1 MSSSIRQMYRCFS
14 FLVSLYR
21 VSRFA
26 VLPFT
31 LTRSEQSFACLK
43 ELCHEVGVNAWIQ
56 INPEFMIVNGMHV
69 LF

>member
-31 LTRSEQSFACLK
+31 LTLELTLYISCADHEKVGHFTLSQVCLS
-43 ELCHEVGVNAWIQ
+43 
-56 INPEFMIVNGMHV
+56 
-69 LF
+69 